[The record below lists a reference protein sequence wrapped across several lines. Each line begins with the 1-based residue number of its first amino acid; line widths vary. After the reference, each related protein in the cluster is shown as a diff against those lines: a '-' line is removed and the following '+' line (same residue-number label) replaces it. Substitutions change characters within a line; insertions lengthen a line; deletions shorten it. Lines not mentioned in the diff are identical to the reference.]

1 MTMAQTKSEQPAK
14 QPLRDQSEAEL
25 QAQLDAVRRELWGHR
40 AKLREGALQQN
51 HQVGAARRQIAR
63 LLTALN
69 ERRRATQATKGKG

>member
-1 MTMAQTKSEQPAK
+1 MAVTQSDASKV
-14 QPLRDQSEAEL
+14 LRNLSEADL
-25 QAQLDAVRRELWGHR
+25 QSQLDTVRRGLWGHR

-69 ERRRATQATKGKG
+69 ERRRSAQAAKGKG